1 MHSNRGTTPLSTLSL
16 KLNFYAITDMKTIKG
31 LLLTISIS
39 LIAMAGVKASSTPTT
54 IKDNIFT
61 AIRSIDYTSINV
73 LLSEGTNVDTV
84 DEEGNTPLMIAAKT
98 GNLRI
103 MDILLNHN
111 PNINLQNKNGST
123 ALIMAAKT
131 GQLHVVKKL
140 IRNGADTTMRDGN
153 GNTALTLAS
162 KFGHHQVV
170 TFLET
175 IRTQEP
181 LAK

>member
-1 MHSNRGTTPLSTLSL
+1 
-16 KLNFYAITDMKTIKG
+16 MKTIKG

-73 LLSEGTNVDTV
+73 LLSEGMNIDTV
-84 DEEGNTPLMIAAKT
+84 NRQGNTPLMVASKI

-103 MDILLNHN
+103 MDILLAHK
-111 PNINLQNKNGST
+111 PSMNLQNKKGST
-123 ALIMAAKT
+123 ALMIAART
-131 GQLHVVKKL
+131 GQFHVVKKL
-140 IRNGADTTMRDGN
+140 VTNGADVSMQNED

-162 KFGHHQVV
+162 KFGHDQIV
-170 TFLET
+170 TYLQKL
-175 IRTQEP
+175 RMQQN